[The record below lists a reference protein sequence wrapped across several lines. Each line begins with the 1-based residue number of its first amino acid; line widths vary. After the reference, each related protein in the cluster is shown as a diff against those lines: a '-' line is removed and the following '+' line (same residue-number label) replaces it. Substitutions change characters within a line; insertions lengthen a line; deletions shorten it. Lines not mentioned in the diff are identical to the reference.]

1 MGGERRREVGGGR
14 KEIMQKMAR
23 ATARPPKFVAAMGHL
38 VKGTRGVLCPII
50 YRANPLSRAAAV
62 TENDGDDAVDDEQDD
77 ENEDVAS
84 RWARDARR
92 LCDWQNIHPSL
103 DVAHALGGAVP
114 EERGHRKR
122 QQILN
127 VVLFVAPLLVRKPDA
142 VVVDFCCGGAHQS
155 LPLAPH
161 FPHATFIML
170 DAKQRSLAR
179 EHVHSIT
186 PTELL

>member
-114 EERGHRKR
+114 EERAAVARVVHREAP
-122 QQILN
+122 
-127 VVLFVAPLLVRKPDA
+127 VLELREEAGRAPLAVRQREEERERVRARPAARLPRHRRVPAENVSVVELHDRERRCLA
-142 VVVDFCCGGAHQS
+142 VA
-155 LPLAPH
+155 
-161 FPHATFIML
+161 
-170 DAKQRSLAR
+170 
-179 EHVHSIT
+179 
-186 PTELL
+186 